1 MHNTDIIKDMDFFD
15 IKTRFMK
22 NFYAIQCDVF
32 PMNKIIEVLKY
43 NNFYFLP
50 DNSKP
55 KEGFEGYITI
65 SEDKMWFIKRAV
77 LLNHIIIGCTYREDT
92 NDSAFK
98 IYFPNQVINPGF
110 NYNPEFSKKLIGMN
124 DFEFDSSIPITSIN
138 LHTKNIDKLIS
149 EDDITIEN
157 VQARTT
163 KKFKPVNFEAIKK
176 KGIEKLYLYKLDNF
190 WMVIA
195 WHLQGKKNRNTV
207 IYNKSFT
214 AFLMG
219 IKTIELKTPEGCNQ
233 KSNKK
238 DNIKKENKP
247 IQNANEINYNSDLEI
262 DNLVNPFKKGQTS
275 KTKTKKDLWI
285 DPTPNIDK
293 INSILDKINK
303 SGIDSLSLEE
313 KKILKNS
320 AGNL

>member
-1 MHNTDIIKDMDFFD
+1 MTNLYTLQCGMFSKNNIITVLRHNNFHFLND
-15 IKTRFMK
+15 IKTPEPNYSRYLSF
-22 NFYAIQCDVF
+22 N
-32 PMNKIIEVLKY
+32 
-43 NNFYFLP
+43 
-50 DNSKP
+50 
-55 KEGFEGYITI
+55 
-65 SEDKMWFIKRAV
+65 EDKIYFVDTAIV
-77 LLNHIIIGCTYREDT
+77 TDQIIIGNTFRNDT
-92 NDSAFK
+92 NDSAFQ
-98 IYFPNQVINPGF
+98 IYFPNQIINSGF
-110 NYNPEFSKKLIGMN
+110 NYNPEFSKSLIAMSN
-124 DFEFDSSIPITSIN
+124 LNFDSETPITSIN

-176 KGIEKLYLYKLDNF
+176 KGIKKLYLYKLDNF
-190 WMVIA
+190 WMVIG

-214 AFLMG
+214 DFLMG
-219 IKTIELKTPEGCNQ
+219 IKTIELKIPEGCNQ

-247 IQNANEINYNSDLEI
+247 IQNANEINYNSNLEI
-262 DNLVNPFKKGQTS
+262 DNLANPFKKGQTS